1 MSISASGKCSAWPL
15 DFCPLESLS
24 VEHAHVAVIPF
35 AVVTTEYVEF
45 LPVQCGSMIFNAG
58 SIVVFGCRCVEI
70 RTVIGMLGIRQLF
83 A

>member
-1 MSISASGKCSAWPL
+1 MSISAGGKCSTWSL

-35 AVVTTEYVEF
+35 TVVTTEYVEF

-58 SIVVFGCRCVEI
+58 SVVVFGCRCVEI
-70 RTVIGMLGIRQLF
+70 RNAVSLLRIRQLF